1 MNRKKRF
8 NKTKLR
14 APQCLGDVPE
24 LTEAKAKLDGAINA
38 AVAAHKALADFTDE
52 ALREAKA
59 ADESAFL
66 EAAQRGEADPGRE
79 QERRYHAGHE
89 AAKARAVEAVEA
101 AEQARRDF
109 DQLVL
114 DNADDLAAST
124 DKLAKT
130 LRAKAARDAGKAA
143 DSLAAYERAARIAA
157 VVKNSQEAGAVRGAP
172 SVEFG
177 SAGPFEPPPVTARP
191 VFESVAKRLEREPGK
206 PQSPPQLRPTPKN
219 PAKSRNLF
227 AYEVEGD
234 Q

>member
-24 LTEAKAKLDGAINA
+24 LAEAKAKLDGALDA
-38 AVAAHKALADFTDE
+38 AVAAQAALADFTDE
-52 ALREAKA
+52 GLREAKA

-79 QERRYHAGHE
+79 QERGYLADQEG
-89 AAKARAVEAVEA
+89 ARARAGAAIEA
-101 AEQARRDF
+101 AEEARREF

-114 DNADDLAAST
+114 DRAEDLTANASKKAGTLRARAAKDARKAAESLAAFERAAT
-124 DKLAKT
+124 VAKT
-130 LRAKAARDAGKAA
+130 L
-143 DSLAAYERAARIAA
+143 
-157 VVKNSQEAGAVRGAP
+157 KNCQEAGAVRGAP

-177 SAGPFEPPPVTARP
+177 LANPYEPPPTAARRA
-191 VFESVAKRLEREPGK
+191 FEGVAKRLEREPGK

-227 AYEVEGD
+227 AYEVESD